1 MQTADFDRE
10 RKNLQELISRLEVH
24 LSEQT
29 KLVEEVQY
37 LLPFFVFLNKCCF
50 FYSKERWKALQAQK
64 RMEAMQDAL
73 NGEQR
78 LFMEKLARDRADI
91 QRSKDQL
98 LEDQKT
104 ALASVYETRTH
115 LADERAKI
123 EALQKAFQEQKH
135 RDLLQTT
142 TV

>member
-1 MQTADFDRE
+1 
-10 RKNLQELISRLEVH
+10 
-24 LSEQT
+24 
-29 KLVEEVQY
+29 
-37 LLPFFVFLNKCCF
+37 
-50 FYSKERWKALQAQK
+50 
-64 RMEAMQDAL
+64 MQDAL